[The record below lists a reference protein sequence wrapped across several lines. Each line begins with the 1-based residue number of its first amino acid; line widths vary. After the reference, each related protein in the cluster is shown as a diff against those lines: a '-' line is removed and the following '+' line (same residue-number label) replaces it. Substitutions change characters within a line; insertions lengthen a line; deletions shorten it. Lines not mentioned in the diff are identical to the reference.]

1 MTTPFS
7 GILAAVV
14 TPFRADGSTVDAG
27 GVRRQVEHIV
37 GAGVHGV
44 VPLGST
50 GEFTTLSNAER
61 KEVADLYLK
70 AVDGRVPVV
79 VGTGAL
85 TTGETID
92 LTRHAADAG
101 ATAVMIVPPYYG
113 ALGWKEVV
121 AHYGAVSDA
130 VDIDIMFYNLPDA
143 TGLDISAGRLA
154 ELARSTRV
162 TSFKDTGGD
171 AVKFATV
178 LHHYADVIQ
187 PLNGYDTLTFS
198 GIAAGARAGVWGAAS
213 VIPQLCADFYE
224 TLAVRGD
231 IAEAREQWTKIFPI
245 CEFLE
250 AHPYASAIKTGL
262 DLVGVPSGP
271 PRLPA
276 LPLTPEHATTFARL
290 LREAGIDLPR

>member
-1 MTTPFS
+1 MTTSFH

-14 TPFRADGSTVDAG
+14 TPFAEDGSTVDAE
-27 GVRRQVEHIV
+27 GVGRQVEHIV
-37 GAGVHGV
+37 GAGVQGL

-50 GEFTTLSNAER
+50 GEFTTLSNTER

-113 ALGWKEVV
+113 ALRWEEVV

-143 TGLDISAGRLA
+143 TGLDLSAEQLA
-154 ELARSTRV
+154 ELARNTRV

-178 LHHYADVIQ
+178 VHHYADAIQ

-198 GIAAGARAGVWGAAS
+198 GLAAGAQAGVWGAAS
-213 VIPQLCADFYE
+213 VIPRLCADFYG

-231 IAEAREQWTKIFPI
+231 VAGAREQWTKIFPI

-250 AHPYASAIKTGL
+250 THNYASAIKTGL

-276 LPLTPEHATTFARL
+276 LPLAREHVATFARL
-290 LREAGIDLPR
+290 LRGAGIELAC